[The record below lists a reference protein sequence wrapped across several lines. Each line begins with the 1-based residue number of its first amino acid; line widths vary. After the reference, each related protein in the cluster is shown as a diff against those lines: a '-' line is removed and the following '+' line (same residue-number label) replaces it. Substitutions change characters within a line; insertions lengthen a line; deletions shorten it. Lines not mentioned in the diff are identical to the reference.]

1 MSIQIRYNS
10 FRDSIVESKW
20 QKKIKDAITEIKKSP
35 TGQVLIS
42 ELEKEN
48 RKFQINSKCRLAIS
62 STYPKITSF
71 KRDIIRVIIPT
82 NKYETE
88 VWTFEKNCIYKSNEK
103 IPKAFMK
110 ICKNINVSIP
120 DIVEVKE
127 DFKSSDNS
135 KKKNGKLSKQPF
147 FIILAHELIHV
158 LRHIKGYHN
167 ETYEEEATIHG
178 VEGLTL
184 YLNNFKITENQIR
197 QELGLNYRVNHEA
210 NLIN

>member
-10 FRDSIVESKW
+10 FRDSIIESNW
-20 QKKIKDAITEIKKSP
+20 QNKINHAIAEIKKSP

-42 ELEKEN
+42 ELEKES
-48 RKFQINSKCRLAIS
+48 RRFQINSKCRLALR

-71 KRDIIRVIIPT
+71 ERDIIRVIIPT
-82 NKYETE
+82 NKYDTE
-88 VWTFEKNCIYKSNEK
+88 VWTFGKNCIYKSNEK
-103 IPKAFMK
+103 IPVAYMK
-110 ICKNINVSIP
+110 ICQNIDVSIP

-158 LRHIKGYHN
+158 LRHIKGYHHKS
-167 ETYEEEATIHG
+167 YEEEATIHG

-184 YLNNFKITENQIR
+184 YLNSFKITENQIR